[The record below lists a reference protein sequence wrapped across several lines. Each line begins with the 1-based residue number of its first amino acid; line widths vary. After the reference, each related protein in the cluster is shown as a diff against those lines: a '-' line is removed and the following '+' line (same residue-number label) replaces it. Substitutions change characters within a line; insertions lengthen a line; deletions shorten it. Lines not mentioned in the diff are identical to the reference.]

1 MDGFEPLGRALVII
15 GVFLAVLGAIML
27 LTPRVPWLGR
37 LPGDIVIHRDD
48 LTIYI
53 PITTMLIVS
62 VVLSVVLS
70 LISRGR

>member
-15 GVFLAVLGAIML
+15 GVFLTVLGAIML

-70 LISRGR
+70 VISRGR

>member
-1 MDGFEPLGRALVII
+1 MDDLEPLGRALVVI
-15 GVFLAVLGAIML
+15 GLFITVLGAIML

-62 VVLSVVLS
+62 VVLSVVLN
-70 LISRGR
+70 LIGRGR

>member
-1 MDGFEPLGRALVII
+1 MI
-15 GVFLAVLGAIML
+15 GVFITVLGAVML
-27 LTPRVPWLGR
+27 LSPRVPFLGH
-37 LPGDIVIHRDD
+37 LPGDIVIHREN

-70 LISRGR
+70 VIGRGR

>member
-1 MDGFEPLGRALVII
+1 MDGFEPIGRALVVI
-15 GVFLAVLGAIML
+15 GLFIAALGAVML

-62 VVLSVVLS
+62 VVLSVLLS
-70 LISRGR
+70 LIGRGR

>member
-1 MDGFEPLGRALVII
+1 VDSLEPIGRALVII
-15 GVFLAVLGAIML
+15 GVFIAVLGAVML

-53 PITTMLIVS
+53 PITTMLLVS
-62 VVLSVVLS
+62 VALSVLLRV
-70 LISRGR
+70 IGRGR

>member
-1 MDGFEPLGRALVII
+1 MDSLEPVGRALVLI
-15 GVFLAVLGAIML
+15 GLVITVLGVIML

-53 PITTMLIVS
+53 PITTMLVVS
-62 VVLSVVLS
+62 VVLSVV
-70 LISRGR
+70 ISVIGRGR

>member
-1 MDGFEPLGRALVII
+1 MDSLEPVGRALVLI
-15 GVFLAVLGAIML
+15 GLFITVLGVIML

-53 PITTMLIVS
+53 PITTMLVVS
-62 VVLSVVLS
+62 VVLSVV
-70 LISRGR
+70 ISVIGRGR

>member
-1 MDGFEPLGRALVII
+1 MAGFEPLGRALVII
-15 GVFLAVLGAIML
+15 GVFLTVLGAIML

-70 LISRGR
+70 VISRGR

>member
-1 MDGFEPLGRALVII
+1 MDGFEPVGRALVII
-15 GVFLAVLGAIML
+15 GVFLTVLGAIML

-70 LISRGR
+70 VISRGR

>member
-1 MDGFEPLGRALVII
+1 MDGFEPIGRALVIV
-15 GVFLAVLGAIML
+15 GVFLTVLGAIML

-70 LISRGR
+70 VISRGR

>member
-1 MDGFEPLGRALVII
+1 MDHLEPLGRALVVI
-15 GVFLAVLGAIML
+15 GLFITVLGAIMI

-37 LPGDIVIHRDD
+37 LPGDIVIQRDD

-62 VVLSVVLS
+62 VVLSLVLN
-70 LISRGR
+70 LIGRGR

>member
-1 MDGFEPLGRALVII
+1 MDGLEPIGRALVII
-15 GVFLAVLGAIML
+15 GVFITVLGAVML
-27 LTPRVPWLGR
+27 LTPRVPWLGH

>member
-1 MDGFEPLGRALVII
+1 MDGLEPIGRALVII
-15 GVFLAVLGAIML
+15 GVFITVLGAVML
-27 LTPRVPWLGR
+27 LTPRVPWLGH

-70 LISRGR
+70 VIGRSR

>member
-1 MDGFEPLGRALVII
+1 MDGLEPIGRALVVI
-15 GVFLAVLGAIML
+15 GVFITVLGAIML
-27 LTPRVPWLGR
+27 LTPRVPWLGH
-37 LPGDIVIHRDD
+37 LPGDIVIHRED

-70 LISRGR
+70 VIGRGR

>member
-1 MDGFEPLGRALVII
+1 MDSFEPIGRALVII
-15 GVFLAVLGAIML
+15 GVFLVVLGAIML

-70 LISRGR
+70 VISRGR

>member
-1 MDGFEPLGRALVII
+1 MDDIEPLGRALVVI
-15 GVFLAVLGAIML
+15 GLFITVLGAIML

-62 VVLSVVLS
+62 VVLSVVLN
-70 LISRGR
+70 LIGRGR